1 MERDR
6 KVLIVFFTVTSVV
19 LFISIYSLFSGSFLR
34 ADSWILDRF
43 FQMRGPI
50 SPGGD
55 IVLVALDPASRQKMQ
70 RKSWQRADFA
80 RAIEVLSAA
89 GADVIAIDVL
99 FAVPDPDPA
108 QDEALRI
115 ALQNSANVILG
126 SDISRDNPSVPLA
139 SLREQEIGEG
149 FLNILPDEDGA
160 VRTIPPPYVHKNGR
174 EYVSDL
180 PFSIQV
186 AVSRLFPEGEIRQ
199 DFNHRDYIIL
209 GDLKIPNAGTGTASG
224 FRVNFTGPSGN
235 FTSIPFHRV
244 LQAQLQTG
252 EVQGKIV
259 LIGSMNPAQ
268 HDYFRVPFRHSQ
280 SEEARI
286 QSMYGVEIH
295 ANAIHTLLHRR
306 FITPVKSGVMLL
318 VLGIVFLATIW
329 LAIGVRWNAFWISAT
344 LILLLFLVWIA
355 SYALFLRGFFAAA
368 TPVYAGVI
376 SIGLTG
382 LVARQ
387 VEESAK
393 RRYITQ
399 LFGRY
404 VAPNVVEQLITNRD
418 LLQLSGRKQ
427 RLTIFFS
434 DIRGFTSMSEKLPP
448 EEVSALLNEYFSCM
462 TRIVF
467 KHGGTL
473 DKFIGDSVM
482 AFFGNPV
489 YFDNH
494 AERAVLMALEMK
506 EEMERLKSKWASE
519 GKNHLFDIGM
529 GINTGEVVVG
539 NLGSTDFFD
548 YTVIGDEV
556 NLACRIESVA
566 KRGQVLISSTTYEE
580 IKDKFEIIQLEPVQL
595 KGKSQPVQI
604 YEVIRT
610 H

>member
-1 MERDR
+1 VERDR
-6 KVLIVFFTVTSVV
+6 KILVIFFAVIFVV
-19 LFISIYSLFSGSFLR
+19 LFLSTYFLSSGTLVR
-34 ADSWILDRF
+34 ADQWILDRF
-43 FQMRGPI
+43 FQMRGAI
-50 SPGGD
+50 SPGED
-55 IVLVALDPASRQKMQ
+55 IVIVALDPVSRQKMQ

-80 RAIEVLSAA
+80 RAIETLTAA
-89 GADVIAIDVL
+89 GADLIAVDVL
-99 FAVPDPDPA
+99 FAVPDPDPS
-108 QDEALRI
+108 QDEALRS

-126 SDISRDNPSVPLA
+126 SDISRDNPAVPLPA
-139 SLREQEIGEG
+139 FREQEIGEG

-160 VRTIPPPYVHKNGR
+160 VRTIPPPYVKKSGQ

-180 PFSIQV
+180 PFSVQV
-186 AVSRLFPEGEIRQ
+186 AVSRLFPEGEIRP
-199 DFNHRDYIIL
+199 DLTHKDYLIL
-209 GDLKIPNAGTGTASG
+209 GDLKIPNSRAQTASG
-224 FRVNFTGPSGN
+224 FWINFTGPSGN
-235 FTSIPFHRV
+235 FESIPFHRV
-244 LQAQLQTG
+244 LEGHLQTN
-252 EVQGKIV
+252 EIQGKIV

-268 HDYFRVPFRHSQ
+268 HDYFKVPFGH
-280 SEEARI
+280 EESLESRI

-306 FITPVKSGVMLL
+306 FLAPVNPGTMYLI
-318 VLGIVFLATIW
+318 LGIVSVLAIW
-329 LAIGVRWNAFWISAT
+329 LAIGVRWNAF
-344 LILLLFLVWIA
+344 LICGALLFVLFGIWIA
-355 SYALFLRGFFAAA
+355 FYALFLRGRFAAGA
-368 TPVYAGVI
+368 PVYVSVVA
-376 SIGLTG
+376 IGIAG

-418 LLQLSGRKQ
+418 LLQLGGRKQ

-448 EEVSALLNEYFSCM
+448 EDVSALLNEYFSCM

-473 DKFIGDSVM
+473 DKFIGDAVM

-489 YFDNH
+489 YFENH

-506 EEMERLKSKWASE
+506 EEMERLKSKWTSE
-519 GKNHLFDIGM
+519 GKNHSFDIGM
-529 GINTGEVVVG
+529 GINTGDVVVG

-566 KRGQVLISSTTYEE
+566 KRGQVLISTATYEE
-580 IKDKFEIIQLEPVQL
+580 VKDKFEIVQLEPVQL
-595 KGKSQPVQI
+595 KGKSQPVEI
-604 YEVIRT
+604 YEVLR
-610 H
+610 

>member
-6 KVLIVFFTVTSVV
+6 KILIVFFSIILIV
-19 LFISIYSLFSGSFLR
+19 LLTSIYCLFSGSLIR
-34 ADSWILDRF
+34 ADHWILDQF

-50 SPGGD
+50 SPGED
-55 IVLVALDPASRQKMQ
+55 IVIVALDPVSRQKMQ
-70 RKSWQRADFA
+70 RKSWQRTDFA
-80 RAIEVLSAA
+80 RAIEILTGA

-99 FAVPDPDPA
+99 FAVPDPDPS
-108 QDEALRI
+108 QDEALRR

-126 SDISRDNPSVPLA
+126 SDISRDNPAVPLA
-139 SLREQEIGEG
+139 AFREQEIGEG

-160 VRTIPPPYVHKNGR
+160 VRTIPPPYVRRNGQ

-180 PFSIQV
+180 PFSVQV
-186 AVSRLFPEGEIRQ
+186 AVARLFPEGEIRPDLTQ
-199 DFNHRDYIIL
+199 KDDWVL
-209 GDLKIPNAGTGTASG
+209 GDLKIPNTGASTASG
-224 FRVNFTGPSGN
+224 FWINFTGPSGN
-235 FTSIPFHRV
+235 FRSIPFHKV
-244 LQAQLQTG
+244 LETQLQPG

-268 HDYFRVPFRHSQ
+268 HDYFKVPFHHNENQ
-280 SEEARI
+280 EARI

-295 ANAIHTLLHRR
+295 ANAIHTLLHRHL
-306 FITPVKSGVMLL
+306 IAPVKPVVMCLI
-318 VLGIVFLATIW
+318 LGIVSVIAIW
-329 LAIGVRWNAFWISAT
+329 IAIGVRWNAFWVGGT
-344 LILLLFLVWIA
+344 LILLLCLVWIA
-355 SYALFLRGFFAAA
+355 CYALFLHGSFVAAA
-368 TPVYAGVI
+368 PVYAAVAA
-376 SIGLTG
+376 IGLTG
-382 LVARQ
+382 LAARQ
-387 VEESAK
+387 AEESAK

-404 VAPNVVEQLITNRD
+404 VAPNVVEELIANRD
-418 LLQLSGRKQ
+418 LLHLSGRKQ

-473 DKFIGDSVM
+473 DKFIGDAVM

-489 YFDNH
+489 FFENH
-494 AERAVLMALEMK
+494 AERAVVMALEMK
-506 EEMERLKSKWASE
+506 EEMERLKLKWTSE
-519 GKNHLFDIGM
+519 GKNHSFDIGM
-529 GINTGEVVVG
+529 GINTGEVIVG

-566 KRGQVLISSTTYEE
+566 KRGQVLIGASTFEE
-580 IKDKFEIIQLEPVQL
+580 VKDKFEVVQLEPVQL

-604 YEVIRT
+604 YEVIRRM
-610 H
+610 